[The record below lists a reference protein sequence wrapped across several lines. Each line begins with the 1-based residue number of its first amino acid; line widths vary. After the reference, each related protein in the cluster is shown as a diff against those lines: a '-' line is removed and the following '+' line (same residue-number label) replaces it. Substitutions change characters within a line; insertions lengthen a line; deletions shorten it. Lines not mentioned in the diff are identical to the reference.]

1 MRPKLIH
8 QERNKS
14 CCDWLKRT
22 QVNSLERIVC
32 SDGRV
37 FPKSRVSNKADNS
50 KYNFFT
56 FIPMV
61 FYHQFKHFL
70 NLYFLMIALLQFVPS
85 LRVGFLVTY
94 ITPIAIILAVS
105 YAKEFW
111 DEVQRKRKDE
121 AFNSEM
127 FTFSN

>member
-1 MRPKLIH
+1 MRSKLIH